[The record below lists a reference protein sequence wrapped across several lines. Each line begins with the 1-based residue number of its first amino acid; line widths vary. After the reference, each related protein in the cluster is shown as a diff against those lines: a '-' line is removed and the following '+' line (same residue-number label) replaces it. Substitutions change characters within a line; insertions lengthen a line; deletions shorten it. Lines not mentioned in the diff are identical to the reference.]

1 MVVFSLYCTLKTF
14 VSYFMLIFWYCR
26 HKAHLG
32 WNQDGG
38 FSQETYNYD
47 PMDDSVKAVLR
58 AAGENPERMSK
69 DDLEFSKKFITGY
82 QEVPQVQP
90 SPAPVHH
97 SHPR

>member
-1 MVVFSLYCTLKTF
+1 M
-14 VSYFMLIFWYCR
+14 SYFVLIFSHYR

-82 QEVPQVQP
+82 QEIPKVQQPP
-90 SPAPVHH
+90 SSMHLI
-97 SHPR
+97 HPR